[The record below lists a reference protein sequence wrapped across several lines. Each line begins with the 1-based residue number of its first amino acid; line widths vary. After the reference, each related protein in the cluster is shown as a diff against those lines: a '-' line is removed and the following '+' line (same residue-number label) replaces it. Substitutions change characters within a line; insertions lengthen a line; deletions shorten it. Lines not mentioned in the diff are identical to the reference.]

1 MRVAQKRQKRV
12 LSGMRPSGKLH
23 VGNHLG
29 ALVNWV
35 KMQEEFDCFFFIAD
49 WHALTTD
56 YADTRQLKQNT
67 LEVITDWLAC
77 GLDPARATLFVQS
90 HVPQHAELYLLLSM
104 ITPLGWLYRVPTYK
118 EQREQI
124 KDKDLDTYGFLG
136 YPVLQSADILM
147 YKADL
152 VPVGE
157 DQVAHVELT
166 REIVR
171 RFNGFFP
178 GPEGGAV
185 FPEPQAYLTP
195 SPRLPGLDGRKMSK
209 SYGNAILL
217 SEPEGEMRS
226 KIATMMTDPARKRR
240 KDPGNPEV
248 CPVFDYH
255 KVISPPEV
263 IGWADQ
269 GCRTAG
275 IGCLDCKQAMA
286 DGLVKLLSPIQQ
298 RRRAY
303 EEEPQR
309 AWQVLEEGG
318 ERARAVARAT
328 IQEAHTATR
337 LTHQFPASQPP
348 TG

>member
-1 MRVAQKRQKRV
+1 MPRKRV

-23 VGNHLG
+23 VGNYLG
-29 ALVNWV
+29 ALVNWM
-35 KMQEEFDCFFFIAD
+35 KMQEQFDCFFFIAD

-56 YADTRQLKQNT
+56 YADTRQMKENT

-90 HVPQHAELYLLLSM
+90 HVPQHAELHLLLSM

-124 KDKDLDTYGFLG
+124 KDRDLDTYGFLG
-136 YPVLQSADILM
+136 YPVLQAADILM

-157 DQVAHVELT
+157 DQVAHVELS

-171 RFNGFFP
+171 RFNNFYP
-178 GPEGGAV
+178 LPEGGAV

-217 SEPEGEMRS
+217 SEPEREVR
-226 KIATMMTDPARKRR
+226 KKVAAMMTDPARKRR
-240 KDPGNPEV
+240 TDPGNPEV

-255 KVISPPEV
+255 KLVSPPEV
-263 IGWADQ
+263 IAWSDH

-275 IGCLDCKQAMA
+275 IGCVECKQAMA
-286 DGLVKLLSPIQQ
+286 DGLVKLLNPIQQ
-298 RRRAY
+298 RRLAY
-303 EEEPQR
+303 EEAPQR
-309 AWQVLEEGG
+309 ARQVLEEGT
-318 ERARAVARAT
+318 ERARAIAAATMDGVRA
-328 IQEAHTATR
+328 ATR
-337 LTHQFPASQPP
+337 LTHHFPTPQPA